1 MATTALVLHLRSE
14 AVLVCICQD
23 VTRPETRHCLLLLCK
38 PAQSPAPGRR
48 GQGGYRKNSQAAGV

>member
-1 MATTALVLHLRSE
+1 MATHRAALHLRSE

-38 PAQSPAPGRR
+38 PAESPASGQR
-48 GQGGYRKNSQAAGV
+48 GQGGYRKSSQAAGV